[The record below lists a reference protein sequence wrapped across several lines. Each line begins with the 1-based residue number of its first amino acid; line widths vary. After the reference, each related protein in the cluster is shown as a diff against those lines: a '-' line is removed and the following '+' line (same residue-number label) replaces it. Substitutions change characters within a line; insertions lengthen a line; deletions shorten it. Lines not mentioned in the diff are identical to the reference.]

1 MKIGMTYDLRKDY
14 IELGFSEEETA
25 ELDTAETIEAIEYVL
40 CKLGHN
46 TERIGGIKSLV
57 NRLAKGERWDLVFNI
72 SEGIKGI
79 SRESQVPA
87 LLDAYDIPYTFS
99 DPLVLALS
107 LQKDMAKRV
116 IRDLGIPTPKFVVI
130 HDIDE
135 IEKHDLDFPL
145 FVKPIAEGTSKGIDN
160 MSKVYNLGELET
172 VSKKLLA
179 KFKEPVLVE
188 EYLPG
193 REFTVG
199 MVGTGKAAKVV
210 GVMEII
216 VKGYDEMGGYS
227 YNNKKNYLETVSYVP
242 VSCSISVECSDIASK
257 VWKGL
262 GCRDGG
268 RVDVKMDSN
277 GIPSFMEV
285 NPLAGLNPVF
295 SDLPILA
302 SMYGI
307 SYEELIKSI
316 LDSAI
321 QNINAERV

>member
-1 MKIGMTYDLRKDY
+1 MKIGMTYDLRNDY
-14 IELGFSEEETA
+14 IEMGYSEEETA
-25 ELDTAETIEAIEYVL
+25 ELDTAETIEAIECVL
-40 CKLGHN
+40 CKLGHT

-116 IRDLGIPTPKFVVI
+116 IRDLGIPTPKFTVI
-130 HDIDE
+130 HDVDE
-135 IEKHDLDFPL
+135 IEKNDLEFPL

-172 VSKKLLA
+172 VSRKLLT

-199 MVGTGKAAKVV
+199 IVGTGKAAKVA

-216 VKGYDEMGGYS
+216 IKGTDEMGGYS
-227 YNNKKNYLETVSYVP
+227 YNNKKNYIETVSYIP
-242 VSCSISVECSDIASK
+242 VSGSINEECGDIALR

-262 GCRDGG
+262 GCKDGG
-268 RVDVKMDSN
+268 RVDLKMDSSGVPN
-277 GIPSFMEV
+277 FMEV
-285 NPLAGLNPVF
+285 NPLAGLNPIF

-307 SYEELIKSI
+307 SYEKLIKSI
-316 LDSAI
+316 IDSALQSI
-321 QNINAERV
+321 STERI